1 VGEICWSTNM
11 SRYAFIVGG
20 TGQIGR
26 AVTGDLL
33 EHGWRV
39 TVSHRGNS
47 PLPNDLIERGAK
59 IVILDREKPGDLA
72 KALASGADALF
83 DTIAFHPDHARQLIE
98 LQDDVGTFVVIS
110 SASVYRDA
118 LGRTLDEAMQNG
130 FPDLP
135 VPIPETQ
142 PTVDPGPATY
152 STRKIALERTLFD
165 EAATPVT
172 VLRPGPIHGPG
183 SRIPREWWFVKRI
196 LDGRKVIPLAC
207 RGTSRFHTTSVANI
221 AALTRVAIEAPANRV
236 LNIADPSAPSV
247 AEIAAAI
254 ARHMGYEGQIV
265 EVPGEDYPAT
275 LGGTPY
281 SVPRPFIL
289 DIRAAGELGY
299 SPATTYAD
307 AVKLTCNWLVETSSD
322 GDWREKFPG
331 LARSLDLFD
340 YSKEDRLLDAGH
352 DR

>member
-1 VGEICWSTNM
+1 M
-11 SRYAFIVGG
+11 SRHAFIVGG

-39 TVSHRGNS
+39 TVSHRGNR

-59 IVILDREKPGDLA
+59 IVILDRERPGDLA
-72 KALASGADALF
+72 RALEFGADALI

-98 LQDDVGTFVVIS
+98 LQDKVGTFVVIS
-110 SASVYRDA
+110 SSSVYHDT
-118 LGRTLDEAMQNG
+118 LGRTLDEAPQND

-165 EAATPVT
+165 EAVTPVT
-172 VLRPGPIHGPG
+172 ILRPGPIHGPG

-196 LDGRKVIPLAC
+196 LDGRKVIPLA

-221 AALTRVAIEAPANRV
+221 AALTRVVIEAPANRV
-236 LNIADPSAPSV
+236 LNIADPSPPSV
-247 AEIAAAI
+247 AEIAASI
-254 ARHMGYEGQIV
+254 TQHMGYKGQIV
-265 EVPGEDYPAT
+265 EVPGEDYPAA
-275 LGGTPY
+275 LRAPY

-289 DIRAAGELGY
+289 DVRAAGELGY

-307 AVKLTCNWLVETSSD
+307 AVKLTCNWLVETASD
-322 GDWREKFPG
+322 GDWLERFPCF
-331 LARSLDLFD
+331 RPPPDPFD
-340 YSKEDRLLDAGH
+340 YGEEDRLLDA
-352 DR
+352 R

>member
-1 VGEICWSTNM
+1 M
-11 SRYAFIVGG
+11 SRHAFIVGG

-39 TVSHRGNS
+39 TVSHRGNR

-59 IVILDREKPGDLA
+59 IVILDRERPGDLA
-72 KALASGADALF
+72 RALEFGADALI

-98 LQDDVGTFVVIS
+98 LQDKVGTFVVIS
-110 SASVYRDA
+110 SSSVYRDT
-118 LGRTLDEAMQNG
+118 LGRTLDEAPHNG

-152 STRKIALERTLFD
+152 STRKVALERTLFD

-172 VLRPGPIHGPG
+172 ILRPGPIHGPG

-196 LDGRKVIPLAC
+196 LDGRKVIPLA

-221 AALTRVAIEAPANRV
+221 AALTRVVIEAPANRV
-236 LNIADPSAPSV
+236 LNIADPSPPSV
-247 AEIAAAI
+247 AEIAASI
-254 ARHMGYEGQIV
+254 TQHMGYKGQIV
-265 EVPGEDYPAT
+265 EVPGEDYPAA
-275 LGGTPY
+275 LRAPY

-289 DIRAAGELGY
+289 DVRAAGESGY

-307 AVKLTCNWLVETSSD
+307 AVKLTCNWLVETASD
-322 GDWREKFPG
+322 GDWLERFPCF
-331 LARSLDLFD
+331 RPPPDPFD
-340 YSKEDRLLDAGH
+340 YGEEDRLLDACA
-352 DR
+352 

>member
-1 VGEICWSTNM
+1 M
-11 SRYAFIVGG
+11 SRRAFIVGG

-39 TVSHRGNS
+39 TVSHRGNR
-47 PLPNDLIERGAK
+47 PLPSDLIKRGAK
-59 IVILDREKPGDLA
+59 IVIFDRDTPGELA
-72 KALASGADALF
+72 RALSSGADALI
-83 DTIAFHPDHARQLIE
+83 DAIAFHPDHARQLIE
-98 LQDDVGTFVVIS
+98 VQHNVGTFVVIS
-110 SASVYRDA
+110 SSSVYRDP
-118 LGRTLDEAMQNG
+118 LGKTLDEASQNG

-165 EAATPVT
+165 EAARPVT

-183 SRIPREWWFVKRI
+183 SRAPREWWFVKRI
-196 LDGRKVIPLAC
+196 PDGRKVIPLAY

-221 AALTRVAIEAPANRV
+221 AALTRVVVEAPANRV

-247 AEIAAAI
+247 AEIAATI
-254 ARHMGYEGQIV
+254 AQHMGYEGQIV

-275 LGGTPY
+275 LGRTPY

-289 DIRAAGELGY
+289 DLRAAGALGY

-307 AVKLTCNWLVETSSD
+307 AVKSTCNWLVETASD
-322 GDWREKFPG
+322 GDWLERFPWF
-331 LARSLDLFD
+331 RPPPDLFD
-340 YSKEDRLLDAGH
+340 YRGEDRLLGASA
-352 DR
+352 